1 MKKKHLIS
9 SIICTVVFIVY
20 TILIMKVDVKAIGPN
35 NTEVGFA
42 KLNGFFKEING
53 QNMFFY
59 KVTEVLGIVLLLL
72 VLIYACIGLYQLIK
86 RKSLFKIDREII
98 ILGVFY
104 VVVFALYI
112 LFDKVAINYRP
123 ILMDGEL
130 EPSYPSSHTM
140 LALCVGLSSLI
151 VSKDYFNKKYIN
163 IINIITCVL
172 IGLVVAGRMLSG
184 VHWLTDIFG
193 GVILSRT
200 LLEYFKLAYEYK
212 K

>member
-9 SIICTVVFIVY
+9 SIIWTVVFIVY

-42 KLNGFFKEING
+42 KMNGWFKDLIG

-130 EPSYPSSHTM
+130 EPSFPSSHTM

-151 VSKDYFNKKYIN
+151 VSKEYFNKKYIN

-193 GVILSRT
+193 GVILSCT